1 MYGLGR
7 GVVALNNT
15 NHTNI
20 LVGNDISGKGAYGS
34 VVVGTS
40 ATVSNSHHSQVV
52 IGRSTNST
60 ATSTVIIGN
69 AAEANDSYGISI
81 GDNAGNTSN
90 TKGINIGGN
99 AKGKGEKGI
108 VISSLGSINI
118 SPTKANTFGVYTHGT
133 QPVLEIEATG
143 SSLLTGSSFTIE
155 KSGSTVFNVI
165 GSEGDLFTITD
176 SLTSGSL
183 FAVKDIS
190 GFPLLDVTK
199 KHDGTPD
206 LVTVGQSDLILDSGS
221 IQVTGS
227 VNISNSLTVN
237 GSAVGAAFPFSGDA
251 QITGSLNVSSSITT
265 FDINMST
272 WTLGADGGSN
282 YYYFT
287 GPGDL
292 GGTEQNPDIH
302 LTRGQKYRFYNPMDA
317 HPFQIQHMIVTG
329 KQ

>member
-1 MYGLGR
+1 MANEFIIKNGFHSKGDSQITGSLNVKDSLTVNGSAVGSAFPFTGDAQITGSLIISGSGGAKFIVDDALNIHTGVLYGLGR

-99 AKGKGEKGI
+99 AKGKGAKGI

-237 GSAVGAAFPFSGDA
+237 GSAVGS
-251 QITGSLNVSSSITT
+251 
-265 FDINMST
+265 
-272 WTLGADGGSN
+272 
-282 YYYFT
+282 
-287 GPGDL
+287 
-292 GGTEQNPDIH
+292 
-302 LTRGQKYRFYNPMDA
+302 
-317 HPFQIQHMIVTG
+317 
-329 KQ
+329 